1 MIAYRSLFKAH
12 IGHLKM
18 VRHALNHFVL
28 EEGPSPREM
37 FGQLNWAEELHDA
50 LGEHIREV
58 VKRKAQVEWFLE
70 VRVKPRNWPTRMP
83 PGNKPL
89 GRRALLTCRGTLPLE
104 PKILRLPQCNVVL
117 RGDRERFMT
126 TSTA

>member
-1 MIAYRSLFKAH
+1 
-12 IGHLKM
+12 
-18 VRHALNHFVL
+18 
-28 EEGPSPREM
+28 M

-89 GRRALLTCRGTLPLE
+89 GRCLLAG
-104 PKILRLPQCNVVL
+104 
-117 RGDRERFMT
+117 ERFL
-126 TSTA
+126 